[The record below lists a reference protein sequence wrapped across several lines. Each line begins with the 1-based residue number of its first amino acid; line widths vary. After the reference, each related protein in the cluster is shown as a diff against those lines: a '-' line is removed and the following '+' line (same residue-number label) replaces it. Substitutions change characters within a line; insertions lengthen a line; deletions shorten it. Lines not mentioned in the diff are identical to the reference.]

1 MPFLGA
7 FRRRPLIFGS
17 SASSW
22 TTCESSANNCVFLR
36 FITSWYSCCCTY
48 PSFWYARFYTFP
60 RFWYAGFYTFP
71 RFWYARFYT
80 FPRIRQCFSQRI
92 LSFLMFFTL
101 ISAVCRLDGGSFIGS
116 FWICKTWVLNHFF
129 SACAKF
135 FLFLSLTSL
144 TFSLFKYLN
153 VWWWGIY
160 LSCIAW

>member
-1 MPFLGA
+1 MLHQPLLLSFLGLQPVFEPHA
-7 FRRRPLIFGS
+7 KVLLII
-17 SASSW
+17 A
-22 TTCESSANNCVFLR
+22 VFLR

-48 PSFWYARFYTFP
+48 PSFQG
-60 RFWYAGFYTFP
+60 AGFYTFP

-92 LSFLMFFTL
+92 LSFLIFFTL

-116 FWICKTWVLNHFF
+116 FIGLFWICTTWVQKHFF
-129 SACAKF
+129 LLALSF